1 MPKVA
6 LIVGSTSD
14 LPVVKETYETLRRFG
29 VEVEVRVLSA
39 HRTPE
44 ELKEYVK
51 EAEGKGVEVFIAAA
65 GKAAHLPGV
74 VAAHTT
80 KPVIG
85 LPIPAKHLYGI
96 DALLSIVQMPPGVPV
111 ATVGVGEARN
121 AALLAVQ
128 ILSLKYDGLAEGLK
142 KYREEMRRKVLSSEV
157 RME

>member
-1 MPKVA
+1 M
-6 LIVGSTSD
+6 VGSSSD
-14 LPVVKETYETLRRFG
+14 LPIVKEAYRLLRDFG

-44 ELKEYVK
+44 ELREYVK
-51 EAEGKGVEVFIAAA
+51 EADEKGVEVFIAAA

-128 ILSLKYDGLAEGLK
+128 ILSLKYGELAERLK
-142 KYREEMRRKVLSSEV
+142 EYREGMRKRVLSSEV
-157 RME
+157 EME

>member
-1 MPKVA
+1 MA

-14 LPVVKETYETLRRFG
+14 LPVVKEAYDLLRSFG
-29 VEVEVRVLSA
+29 VDVEVRVLSA

-44 ELKEYVK
+44 ALKEYVT
-51 EAEGKGVEVFIAAA
+51 EADERGVEVFVAAA

-74 VAAHTT
+74 VAAYTT

-121 AALLAVQ
+121 AALLSVQ
-128 ILSLKYDGLAEGLK
+128 ILSLKYGELAERLRE
-142 KYREEMRRKVLSSEV
+142 YREGMRRKVLSSEV
-157 RME
+157 KME

>member
-1 MPKVA
+1 MA

-14 LPVVKETYETLRRFG
+14 LPVVKEAYDLLRTFG
-29 VEVEVRVLSA
+29 VDVEVRVLSA

-44 ELKEYVK
+44 ALKEYVM
-51 EAEGKGVEVFIAAA
+51 EADERGVEVFVAAA

-74 VAAHTT
+74 VAAYTT

-121 AALLAVQ
+121 AALLSVQ
-128 ILSLKYDGLAEGLK
+128 ILSLKYGELAERLRE
-142 KYREEMRRKVLSSEV
+142 YREGMRRKVLSSEV
-157 RME
+157 KME

>member
-14 LPVVKETYETLRRFG
+14 LSVVKESYETLRRFG

-51 EAEGKGVEVFIAAA
+51 EADEKGVEVFVAAA

-142 KYREEMRRKVLSSEV
+142 EYREEMRRKVLSSEV

>member
-14 LPVVKETYETLRRFG
+14 LPVVKEAYDLLRTFG
-29 VEVEVRVLSA
+29 VDVEVRVLSA

-44 ELKEYVK
+44 ALKEYVM
-51 EAEGKGVEVFIAAA
+51 EADERGVEVFVAAA

-74 VAAHTT
+74 VAAYTT

-121 AALLAVQ
+121 AALLSVQ
-128 ILSLKYDGLAEGLK
+128 ILSLKYGELAERLRE
-142 KYREEMRRKVLSSEV
+142 YREGMRRKVLSSEV
-157 RME
+157 KME

>member
-1 MPKVA
+1 VA

-14 LPVVKETYETLRRFG
+14 LPVVKEAYDLLRTFG
-29 VEVEVRVLSA
+29 VDVEVRVLSA

-44 ELKEYVK
+44 ALKEYVM
-51 EAEGKGVEVFIAAA
+51 EADERGVEVFVAAA

-74 VAAHTT
+74 VAAYTT

-121 AALLAVQ
+121 AALLSVQ
-128 ILSLKYDGLAEGLK
+128 ILSLKYGELAERLRE
-142 KYREEMRRKVLSSEV
+142 YREGMRRKVLSSEV
-157 RME
+157 KME